1 MRWYQVHLRVLSRL
15 FELGLFDEVN
25 ASYRNYSLN
34 RNTVNK
40 ELFKS
45 LVITDDI
52 KLYCNALSENKLAR
66 NAVNVSNILISYF
79 KTTACF
85 TIVKA
90 LQDSVGI
97 SFDTIKIT
105 DEIPANCYQVLFTE
119 MGELKDEVL
128 INAFNHQGFTNSPK
142 DLVSTFL
149 KFDYENY
156 LSFENFKIDTITD
169 DYFKLA
175 CKLNLTSEAAQDI
188 ITNYDYRVLNKLQA
202 RKKAYRIAEKN
213 AADTQGINYF
223 NSYSKLDSGFGL
235 LQVIDLLGMHLL
247 LVAQRRKFLF
257 EGYRCDDLR
266 SHYKALE
273 KVNSDDIVRLHNNA
287 VLACNDFL
295 VARKAIISKKG
306 NLVDFNIIVK
316 AYVARNDA
324 LYQYICYF
332 GQLFSDLKPN
342 FLCTNRMFTWEVEY
356 YYFNLYDAF
365 IQLSHLQAKLL
376 ANVEKLLGLNLDLV
390 KYIGDPIKYDS
401 EILNNVFY
409 RTPAGIYELCAHF
422 APYFDSAKL
431 CHPSVVNFQDIVNSV
446 MSYSQGLTH
455 VKPTMPY
462 PIKKGSEYDIED
474 SGDPSWLKREETDLV
489 SINQQLAY
497 ELISDPKPIVF
508 SRKLNIYLDMFCL
521 ASNFVEHYNHFY
533 FTTIY
538 ASIQELMTNSKARFA
553 FDLTYSDQ
561 DVVTMIYPL
570 YERLLKD
577 ETFCQLLECHQ
588 ACFER
593 LVLIMD
599 LQGDTH
605 LLYEDNYM
613 SHWLRHTNNYDQE
626 LADSLALN
634 KRASESSDTP
644 NLSKAEQLL
653 LNKTCISYLQDC
665 QKLCQ
670 LSKALINKTI
680 ELDEL
685 LNETLSGFISNKA
698 QIFGRLQNVFL
709 LPIRALTQYAIL
721 NLDNVPEELKA
732 NTVLASQSALIYE
745 RSTSDGLVAMS
756 DTEVN
761 QQFYQCFYETLL
773 AISAKD
779 MNLFGIEIIPYT
791 NFATKEDF
799 AKALNKFALILN
811 NDCSLRRSNYIVMV
825 AYKRLLES
833 NNYDQAI
840 IRQVSNNALV
850 SNAALSFLLEPYSSC
865 LKLLLIPI
873 VKFFVRTVMQ
883 FTRVKQV
890 EESHEYLNVIYNLV
904 NKLAKFLAANPAKIN
919 NLKTLVDQGNVVLCE
934 RFEYQSYMSEIVDLL
949 SLCESLCLKY
959 MDTYEEFSITYDFC
973 EISDFLALYKDL
985 LEDSPKV
992 LQCIDVDY
1000 FKNLLNNPSTSNVV
1014 PYFNDQDYV
1023 SMNSNYFYDIMEIC
1037 GDRLSIAQLYV
1048 VEHFFGKDV
1057 SALIKAEDDAFY
1069 GGYLFWHYFTAARSR
1084 PKELKK
1090 TSERIINLLT
1100 EKFHLL
1106 DDVQLHQVLN
1116 IESQKI
1122 ATHIVDSSN
1131 SASIG
1136 KPKAKASTAK
1146 SKTATV
1152 KSKATEA
1159 TKSKAQNAATTA
1171 ASEIDADVITEDKPK
1186 AKSTRSKAKKAE
1198 AATGAE
1204 AESKPKSKSATK
1216 ATATKSR
1223 DKKLATT
1230 SANEATATADSVEFT
1245 EAKPQKKATR
1255 AKKASTATAKA
1266 TAGKD
1271 ASAQAILEGELEADA
1286 NPKAKSTRSKAKKA
1300 EEGSEEKTKAKSTN
1314 KATATKSRAKK
1325 VAAVASTEAKA
1336 EDAAEVTD
1344 AAKVAEAAPKKKAA
1358 TARTTSKA
1366 SSSSRAKK
1374 STAKS

>member
-25 ASYRNYSLN
+25 ASYRNYCLDKN
-34 RNTVNK
+34 PNTK
-40 ELFKS
+40 DLFKS
-45 LVITDDI
+45 LVINDDI

-79 KTTACF
+79 KATACF

-90 LQDSVGI
+90 LQDSVDI

-119 MGELKDEVL
+119 KGELKDDVL
-128 INAFNHQGFTNSPK
+128 ISAFNHQGFTTSPK
-142 DLVSTFL
+142 DLVSSFL
-149 KFDYENY
+149 KFNYEKY
-156 LSFENFKIDTITD
+156 LCFENFNIDTITD
-169 DYFKLA
+169 DDYDLAHKLH
-175 CKLNLTSEAAQDI
+175 LTSETAQEI
-188 ITNYDYRVLNKLQA
+188 ISNYDYRVLNKLQA
-202 RKKAYRIAEKN
+202 RKKAYQIAEKQ
-213 AADTQGINYF
+213 AAASQGINYF

-273 KVNSDDIVRLHNNA
+273 QVNSDDIVRLHNNA

-306 NLVDFNIIVK
+306 HLVDFNTIVK
-316 AYVARNDA
+316 AYVGRNDA

-332 GQLFSDLKPN
+332 GQLFTDLKPN
-342 FLCTNRMFTWEVEY
+342 FLCTNHIFTWEVEY

-376 ANVEKLLGLNLDLV
+376 ANVEKLLGLDLRLV

-401 EILNNVFY
+401 EILNNVVY
-409 RTPAGIYELCAHF
+409 RTPASIYELCAHF

-474 SGDPSWLKREETDLV
+474 SGDPSWLEREECDLV
-489 SINQQLAY
+489 TINQQLAY
-497 ELISDPKPIVF
+497 ELISEPKPIVF

-538 ASIQELMTNSKARFA
+538 GSILELMTNSKARFA

-561 DVVTMIYPL
+561 DVVKIIYPL
-570 YERLLKD
+570 YEMLLKD

-593 LVLIMD
+593 LVLILD
-599 LQGDTH
+599 LQGDSN
-605 LLYEDNYM
+605 LLYEDSYM
-613 SHWLRHTNNYDQE
+613 VNLLHQTNNYDQE
-626 LADSLALN
+626 FADSLALN
-634 KRASESSDTP
+634 KVASDGCDKPT
-644 NLSKAEQLL
+644 LSKAEQLL

-732 NTVLASQSALIYE
+732 NTMFASQSVLTYE
-745 RSTSDGLVAMS
+745 PSTSDGLVAMS

-761 QQFYQCFYETLL
+761 QKFYQCFYETLL

-973 EISDFLALYKDL
+973 EISGFLALYKDL

-1057 SALIKAEDDAFY
+1057 SAMIKAEDDAFY
-1069 GGYLFWHYFTAARSR
+1069 GGYLFWHFFTAARSR

-1131 SASIG
+1131 SASTG

-1186 AKSTRSKAKKAE
+1186 AKST
-1198 AATGAE
+1198 
-1204 AESKPKSKSATK
+1204 TK
-1216 ATATKSR
+1216 ATATV
-1223 DKKLATT
+1223 D
-1230 SANEATATADSVEFT
+1230 SAEVIEAEP
-1245 EAKPQKKATR
+1245 KKKATR
-1255 AKKASTATAKA
+1255 AKKASTTTATAKA
-1266 TAGKD
+1266 TANKD
-1271 ASAQAILEGELEADA
+1271 ASAQARAEVELEVDSK
-1286 NPKAKSTRSKAKKA
+1286 PKSTRSKAKKA
-1300 EEGSEEKTKAKSTN
+1300 EEASEEKTKANSTT
-1314 KATATKSRAKK
+1314 KAAATKSRAKK

>member
-119 MGELKDEVL
+119 NGELKDEVL

-257 EGYRCDDLR
+257 ERYRCDDLR
-266 SHYKALE
+266 SNYKALE
-273 KVNSDDIVRLHNNA
+273 QVNSDDIVRLHNNA
-287 VLACNDFL
+287 VVACNDFL

-316 AYVARNDA
+316 AYVGRNDA

-332 GQLFSDLKPN
+332 CQLFTDLKPN
-342 FLCTNRMFTWEVEY
+342 LLCTNKICTWYVEY
-356 YYFNLYDAF
+356 YYYDLYDAF
-365 IQLSHLQAKLL
+365 MDLSHLQAKLL
-376 ANVEKLLGLNLDLV
+376 ANVDNLLGLNLYLV

-401 EILNNVFY
+401 EILSKVEY
-409 RTPAGIYELCAHF
+409 RTPESIYELCAHF
-422 APYFDSAKL
+422 APYFDSAKQ

-570 YERLLKD
+570 YEMLLKD

-732 NTVLASQSALIYE
+732 NTMFASQSVLTSE

-761 QQFYQCFYETLL
+761 QKFYQCFYETLL

-811 NDCSLRRSNYIVMV
+811 NDCSLRRSNCIVMV

-883 FTRVKQV
+883 FTRIKQV

-1069 GGYLFWHYFTAARSR
+1069 GGYLFLHYFTAARSR

-1131 SASIG
+1131 SASTG

-1186 AKSTRSKAKKAE
+1186 AKSSLSKAKKAE

-1223 DKKLATT
+1223 AKKLATT
-1230 SANEATATADSVEFT
+1230 SPNEATATADSVEVI
-1245 EAKPQKKATR
+1245 EAEPKKKATR

-1286 NPKAKSTRSKAKKA
+1286 NPKAKAKAKSTRSKAKKA
-1300 EEGSEEKTKAKSTN
+1300 EEGSEEKTKAKSTT

-1336 EDAAEVTD
+1336 EVAD

-1374 STAKS
+1374 STAK

>member
-45 LVITDDI
+45 LVINDDI

-105 DEIPANCYQVLFTE
+105 DKIPANCYQVLFTE
-119 MGELKDEVL
+119 NGELKDDVL

-156 LSFENFKIDTITD
+156 LCFENFKIDTITD
-169 DYFKLA
+169 DDFKLA

-188 ITNYDYRVLNKLQA
+188 ITNYYDYRVLNKLQA
-202 RKKAYRIAEKN
+202 RKKAYRIAEKQ
-213 AADTQGINYF
+213 AAASQGINYF

-257 EGYRCDDLR
+257 ERYRCDDLR
-266 SHYKALE
+266 SHYQALE
-273 KVNSDDIVRLHNNA
+273 QVNSDDIVRLHNNA
-287 VLACNDFL
+287 VVACNDFL

-316 AYVARNDA
+316 AYVGRNDA

-332 GQLFSDLKPN
+332 CQLFTDLKPN
-342 FLCTNRMFTWEVEY
+342 LLCTNKICTWDVEY
-356 YYFNLYDAF
+356 YYYDLYDAF
-365 IQLSHLQAKLL
+365 MDLSHLQAKLL
-376 ANVEKLLGLNLDLV
+376 ANVDNLLGLNLYLV

-401 EILNNVFY
+401 EILSKVEY
-409 RTPAGIYELCAHF
+409 RTPESIYELCAHF
-422 APYFDSAKL
+422 APYFDSAKQ

-570 YERLLKD
+570 YEMLLKD

-732 NTVLASQSALIYE
+732 NTMFASQSVLTSE

-761 QQFYQCFYETLL
+761 QKFYQCFYETLL

-883 FTRVKQV
+883 FTRIKQV

-1057 SALIKAEDDAFY
+1057 SAMIKAEDDAFY

-1131 SASIG
+1131 SASTG

-1198 AATGAE
+1198 E
-1204 AESKPKSKSATK
+1204 ASEEKAKAKSTTK

-1230 SANEATATADSVEFT
+1230 SANEATATVDSAEVI
-1245 EAKPQKKATR
+1245 EAEPQKKATR
-1255 AKKASTATAKA
+1255 AKKASTAKATAKA

-1271 ASAQAILEGELEADA
+1271 ASAQARAEVELEADSK
-1286 NPKAKSTRSKAKKA
+1286 PKSTRSKAKKA
-1300 EEGSEEKTKAKSTN
+1300 EEASEEKTKAKSTT

-1325 VAAVASTEAKA
+1325 VAAVDSTEAKA
-1336 EDAAEVTD
+1336 EDAAEVAD

-1374 STAKS
+1374 STAK

>member
-1 MRWYQVHLRVLSRL
+1 
-15 FELGLFDEVN
+15 
-25 ASYRNYSLN
+25 
-34 RNTVNK
+34 
-40 ELFKS
+40 
-45 LVITDDI
+45 
-52 KLYCNALSENKLAR
+52 
-66 NAVNVSNILISYF
+66 
-79 KTTACF
+79 
-85 TIVKA
+85 
-90 LQDSVGI
+90 
-97 SFDTIKIT
+97 
-105 DEIPANCYQVLFTE
+105 
-119 MGELKDEVL
+119 
-128 INAFNHQGFTNSPK
+128 
-142 DLVSTFL
+142 
-149 KFDYENY
+149 
-156 LSFENFKIDTITD
+156 
-169 DYFKLA
+169 
-175 CKLNLTSEAAQDI
+175 
-188 ITNYDYRVLNKLQA
+188 
-202 RKKAYRIAEKN
+202 
-213 AADTQGINYF
+213 
-223 NSYSKLDSGFGL
+223 
-235 LQVIDLLGMHLL
+235 
-247 LVAQRRKFLF
+247 
-257 EGYRCDDLR
+257 
-266 SHYKALE
+266 
-273 KVNSDDIVRLHNNA
+273 
-287 VLACNDFL
+287 
-295 VARKAIISKKG
+295 
-306 NLVDFNIIVK
+306 
-316 AYVARNDA
+316 
-324 LYQYICYF
+324 
-332 GQLFSDLKPN
+332 
-342 FLCTNRMFTWEVEY
+342 
-356 YYFNLYDAF
+356 
-365 IQLSHLQAKLL
+365 
-376 ANVEKLLGLNLDLV
+376 
-390 KYIGDPIKYDS
+390 
-401 EILNNVFY
+401 
-409 RTPAGIYELCAHF
+409 
-422 APYFDSAKL
+422 
-431 CHPSVVNFQDIVNSV
+431 
-446 MSYSQGLTH
+446 
-455 VKPTMPY
+455 
-462 PIKKGSEYDIED
+462 
-474 SGDPSWLKREETDLV
+474 
-489 SINQQLAY
+489 
-497 ELISDPKPIVF
+497 
-508 SRKLNIYLDMFCL
+508 MFCL

-553 FDLTYSDQ
+553 FDLTYSNQ

-570 YERLLKD
+570 YEMLLKD

-732 NTVLASQSALIYE
+732 NTMFASQSVLTSE

-761 QQFYQCFYETLL
+761 QKFYQCFYETLL

-1014 PYFNDQDYV
+1014 PYFNDQDYI
-1023 SMNSNYFYDIMEIC
+1023 SMNSNYFYDIMEMC

-1131 SASIG
+1131 SASTG

-1255 AKKASTATAKA
+1255 AKKASTAKATAKA

-1271 ASAQAILEGELEADA
+1271 ASAQA
-1286 NPKAKSTRSKAKKA
+1286 R
-1300 EEGSEEKTKAKSTN
+1300 
-1314 KATATKSRAKK
+1314 
-1325 VAAVASTEAKA
+1325 
-1336 EDAAEVTD
+1336 AEVELRQMLILRPR
-1344 AAKVAEAAPKKKAA
+1344 ALVLRPKRPKKLLRKKL
-1358 TARTTSKA
+1358 RL
-1366 SSSSRAKK
+1366 RAPLRPLLLKVGPK
-1374 STAKS
+1374 R

>member
-119 MGELKDEVL
+119 NGELKDEVL

-257 EGYRCDDLR
+257 ERYRCDDLR
-266 SHYKALE
+266 SNYKALE
-273 KVNSDDIVRLHNNA
+273 QVNSDDIVRLHNNA
-287 VLACNDFL
+287 VVACNDFL

-316 AYVARNDA
+316 AYVGRNDA

-332 GQLFSDLKPN
+332 CQLFTDLKPN
-342 FLCTNRMFTWEVEY
+342 LLCTNKICTWYVEY
-356 YYFNLYDAF
+356 YYYDLYDAF
-365 IQLSHLQAKLL
+365 MDLSHLQAKLL
-376 ANVEKLLGLNLDLV
+376 ANVDNLLGLNLYLV

-401 EILNNVFY
+401 EILSKVEY
-409 RTPAGIYELCAHF
+409 RTPESIYELCAHF
-422 APYFDSAKL
+422 APYFDSAKQ

-570 YERLLKD
+570 YEMLLKD

-588 ACFER
+588 ACFEH
-593 LVLIMD
+593 LVLILD
-599 LQGDTH
+599 LQGDSN
-605 LLYEDNYM
+605 LLYEDSYM
-613 SHWLRHTNNYDQE
+613 VNLLRHTNNYDQE

-644 NLSKAEQLL
+644 NLNKAEQLL

-732 NTVLASQSALIYE
+732 NTMFASQSVLTSE

-761 QQFYQCFYETLL
+761 QKFYQCFYETLL

-883 FTRVKQV
+883 FTRIKQV

-1069 GGYLFWHYFTAARSR
+1069 GGYLFLHYFTAARSR

-1106 DDVQLHQVLN
+1106 DDVQLYQVLN

-1131 SASIG
+1131 SASTA
-1136 KPKAKASTAK
+1136 KVKAKATTAK

-1152 KSKATEA
+1152 KSKATAA

-1186 AKSTRSKAKKAE
+1186 AKSTRSKAQKDEEASEEKAK
-1198 AATGAE
+1198 A
-1204 AESKPKSKSATK
+1204 KSTTK

-1223 DKKLATT
+1223 AKKLATT
-1230 SANEATATADSVEFT
+1230 SANEATATVDSAEVI
-1245 EAKPQKKATR
+1245 EAEPQKKATR
-1255 AKKASTATAKA
+1255 AKKASTTTATAKA

-1271 ASAQAILEGELEADA
+1271 ASAQS
-1286 NPKAKSTRSKAKKA
+1286 KAEVDSKPKSTRSKAKKA
-1300 EEGSEEKTKAKSTN
+1300 EEASEEKTKAKSTT

-1336 EDAAEVTD
+1336 EDAAEVAD

-1374 STAKS
+1374 STAK

>member
-257 EGYRCDDLR
+257 ERYRCDDLR
-266 SHYKALE
+266 SNYKALE
-273 KVNSDDIVRLHNNA
+273 QVNSDDIVRLHNNA
-287 VLACNDFL
+287 VVACNDFL

-316 AYVARNDA
+316 AYVGRNDA

-332 GQLFSDLKPN
+332 CQLFTDLKPN
-342 FLCTNRMFTWEVEY
+342 LLCTNKICTWYVEY
-356 YYFNLYDAF
+356 YYYDLYDAF
-365 IQLSHLQAKLL
+365 MDLSHLQAKLL
-376 ANVEKLLGLNLDLV
+376 ANVDNLLGLNLYLV

-401 EILNNVFY
+401 EILSKVEY
-409 RTPAGIYELCAHF
+409 RTPESIYELCAHF
-422 APYFDSAKL
+422 APYFDSAKQ

-570 YERLLKD
+570 YEMLLKD

-732 NTVLASQSALIYE
+732 NTMFASQSVLTSE

-761 QQFYQCFYETLL
+761 QKFYQCFYETLL

-883 FTRVKQV
+883 FTRIKQV

-1069 GGYLFWHYFTAARSR
+1069 GGYLFLHYFTAARSR

-1131 SASIG
+1131 SASTA
-1136 KPKAKASTAK
+1136 KVKAKATTAK

-1152 KSKATEA
+1152 
-1159 TKSKAQNAATTA
+1159 KSKAQNAATTA

-1186 AKSTRSKAKKAE
+1186 AKSTRSKAQKAE
-1198 AATGAE
+1198 E
-1204 AESKPKSKSATK
+1204 ASEEKAKAKSTTK
-1216 ATATKSR
+1216 ATVTKSR
-1223 DKKLATT
+1223 AKKLATT
-1230 SANEATATADSVEFT
+1230 SPNEATATVDSAEVI
-1245 EAKPQKKATR
+1245 EAEPKKKATR
-1255 AKKASTATAKA
+1255 AKKASTAKA

-1271 ASAQAILEGELEADA
+1271 ASAQARAEVELEVDA
-1286 NPKAKSTRSKAKKA
+1286 KPKSTRSKAQKA
-1300 EEGSEEKTKAKSTN
+1300 EEGSEEKTKAKSTS

-1336 EDAAEVTD
+1336 EDDAAGVTD
-1344 AAKVAEAAPKKKAA
+1344 AAKVTEDAPKKKAA

-1374 STAKS
+1374 STAK

>member
-1 MRWYQVHLRVLSRL
+1 MCTLSEKL
-15 FELGLFDEVN
+15 
-25 ASYRNYSLN
+25 
-34 RNTVNK
+34 
-40 ELFKS
+40 S
-45 LVITDDI
+45 LV
-52 KLYCNALSENKLAR
+52 N
-66 NAVNVSNILISYF
+66 
-79 KTTACF
+79 
-85 TIVKA
+85 
-90 LQDSVGI
+90 
-97 SFDTIKIT
+97 
-105 DEIPANCYQVLFTE
+105 
-119 MGELKDEVL
+119 
-128 INAFNHQGFTNSPK
+128 
-142 DLVSTFL
+142 
-149 KFDYENY
+149 
-156 LSFENFKIDTITD
+156 
-169 DYFKLA
+169 
-175 CKLNLTSEAAQDI
+175 
-188 ITNYDYRVLNKLQA
+188 QA
-202 RKKAYRIAEKN
+202 
-213 AADTQGINYF
+213 
-223 NSYSKLDSGFGL
+223 
-235 LQVIDLLGMHLL
+235 
-247 LVAQRRKFLF
+247 
-257 EGYRCDDLR
+257 
-266 SHYKALE
+266 
-273 KVNSDDIVRLHNNA
+273 
-287 VLACNDFL
+287 
-295 VARKAIISKKG
+295 
-306 NLVDFNIIVK
+306 
-316 AYVARNDA
+316 
-324 LYQYICYF
+324 
-332 GQLFSDLKPN
+332 
-342 FLCTNRMFTWEVEY
+342 
-356 YYFNLYDAF
+356 
-365 IQLSHLQAKLL
+365 
-376 ANVEKLLGLNLDLV
+376 
-390 KYIGDPIKYDS
+390 
-401 EILNNVFY
+401 
-409 RTPAGIYELCAHF
+409 
-422 APYFDSAKL
+422 
-431 CHPSVVNFQDIVNSV
+431 FQDIVNSV

-593 LVLIMD
+593 LVLILD

-605 LLYEDNYM
+605 LLYEDSYM
-613 SHWLRHTNNYDQE
+613 SHLLRHTNNYDQE

-732 NTVLASQSALIYE
+732 NTMFASQSVLTSE

-761 QQFYQCFYETLL
+761 QKFYQCFYETLL

-850 SNAALSFLLEPYSSC
+850 INAALSFLLEPYSSC

-883 FTRVKQV
+883 FTRIKQV

-1069 GGYLFWHYFTAARSR
+1069 GGYLFLHYFTAARSR

-1131 SASIG
+1131 SASTG

-1198 AATGAE
+1198 E
-1204 AESKPKSKSATK
+1204 AL
-1216 ATATKSR
+1216 R
-1223 DKKLATT
+1223 
-1230 SANEATATADSVEFT
+1230 
-1245 EAKPQKKATR
+1245 
-1255 AKKASTATAKA
+1255 
-1266 TAGKD
+1266 
-1271 ASAQAILEGELEADA
+1271 
-1286 NPKAKSTRSKAKKA
+1286 
-1300 EEGSEEKTKAKSTN
+1300 
-1314 KATATKSRAKK
+1314 
-1325 VAAVASTEAKA
+1325 
-1336 EDAAEVTD
+1336 
-1344 AAKVAEAAPKKKAA
+1344 
-1358 TARTTSKA
+1358 
-1366 SSSSRAKK
+1366 
-1374 STAKS
+1374 

>member
-119 MGELKDEVL
+119 NGELKDEVL

-257 EGYRCDDLR
+257 ERYRCDDLR
-266 SHYKALE
+266 SNYKALE
-273 KVNSDDIVRLHNNA
+273 QVNSDDIVRLHNNA
-287 VLACNDFL
+287 VVACNDFL

-316 AYVARNDA
+316 AYVGRNDA

-332 GQLFSDLKPN
+332 CQLFTDLKPN
-342 FLCTNRMFTWEVEY
+342 LLCTNKICTWYVEY
-356 YYFNLYDAF
+356 YYYDLYDAF
-365 IQLSHLQAKLL
+365 MDLSHLQAKLL
-376 ANVEKLLGLNLDLV
+376 ANVDNLLGLNLYLV

-401 EILNNVFY
+401 EILSKVEY
-409 RTPAGIYELCAHF
+409 RTPESIYELCAHF

-570 YERLLKD
+570 YEMLLKD

-732 NTVLASQSALIYE
+732 NTMFASQSVLTSE

-761 QQFYQCFYETLL
+761 QKFYQCFYETLL

-883 FTRVKQV
+883 FTRIKQV

-1069 GGYLFWHYFTAARSR
+1069 GGYLFLHYFTAARSR

-1131 SASIG
+1131 SASTG

-1271 ASAQAILEGELEADA
+1271 AFAQARAEVELEADA

-1300 EEGSEEKTKAKSTN
+1300 EEGSEEKTKAKSTT

-1336 EDAAEVTD
+1336 EVAD

-1358 TARTTSKA
+1358 TAHTTSKA

>member
-15 FELGLFDEVN
+15 FELGLFDDVN

-257 EGYRCDDLR
+257 ERYRCDDLR
-266 SHYKALE
+266 SNYKALE
-273 KVNSDDIVRLHNNA
+273 QVNSDDIVRLHNNA
-287 VLACNDFL
+287 VVACNDFL

-316 AYVARNDA
+316 AYVGRNDA

-332 GQLFSDLKPN
+332 CQLFTDLKPN
-342 FLCTNRMFTWEVEY
+342 LLCTNKICTWDVEY
-356 YYFNLYDAF
+356 YYYDLYDAF
-365 IQLSHLQAKLL
+365 MDLSHLQAKLL
-376 ANVEKLLGLNLDLV
+376 ANVDNLLGLNLYLV

-401 EILNNVFY
+401 EILSKVEY
-409 RTPAGIYELCAHF
+409 RTPESIYELCAHF

-538 ASIQELMTNSKARFA
+538 GSIQELMTNSKARFA

-570 YERLLKD
+570 YEMLLKD

-644 NLSKAEQLL
+644 NLSKTEQLL

-732 NTVLASQSALIYE
+732 NTMFASQSVLTSE

-761 QQFYQCFYETLL
+761 QKFYQCFYETLL

-883 FTRVKQV
+883 FTRIKQV

-1069 GGYLFWHYFTAARSR
+1069 GGYLFLHYFTAARSR

-1131 SASIG
+1131 SASTG

-1255 AKKASTATAKA
+1255 AKKASTAKATAKA

-1271 ASAQAILEGELEADA
+1271 ASAQARAEVELEADA

-1300 EEGSEEKTKAKSTN
+1300 EEGSEEKTKAKSTT
-1314 KATATKSRAKK
+1314 KAIATKSRAKK
-1325 VAAVASTEAKA
+1325 VATTSSNEATA
-1336 EDAAEVTD
+1336 TANSAEVTE
-1344 AAKVAEAAPKKKAA
+1344 VEPKKKAA
-1358 TARTTSKA
+1358 TARTTSKVSA
-1366 SSSSRAKK
+1366 STRAKK
-1374 STAKS
+1374 SAAKS

>member
-119 MGELKDEVL
+119 NGELKDEVL

-257 EGYRCDDLR
+257 ERYRCDDLR
-266 SHYKALE
+266 SNYKALE
-273 KVNSDDIVRLHNNA
+273 QVNSDDIVRLHNNA
-287 VLACNDFL
+287 VVACNDFL

-316 AYVARNDA
+316 AYVGRNDA

-332 GQLFSDLKPN
+332 CQLFTDLKPN
-342 FLCTNRMFTWEVEY
+342 LLCTNKICTWYVEY
-356 YYFNLYDAF
+356 YYYDLYDAF
-365 IQLSHLQAKLL
+365 MDLSHLQAKLL
-376 ANVEKLLGLNLDLV
+376 ANVDNLLGLNLYLV

-401 EILNNVFY
+401 EILSKVEY
-409 RTPAGIYELCAHF
+409 RTPESIYELCAHF
-422 APYFDSAKL
+422 APYFDSAKQ

-570 YERLLKD
+570 YEMLLKD

-732 NTVLASQSALIYE
+732 NTMFASQSVLTSE

-761 QQFYQCFYETLL
+761 QKFYQCFYETLL

-883 FTRVKQV
+883 FTRIKQV

-1014 PYFNDQDYV
+1014 PYFNDQDYI

-1057 SALIKAEDDAFY
+1057 SAMIKAEDDAFY
-1069 GGYLFWHYFTAARSR
+1069 GGYLFLHYFTAARSR

-1131 SASIG
+1131 SASTG
-1136 KPKAKASTAK
+1136 KPKAKATTAK

-1186 AKSTRSKAKKAE
+1186 AKSTRSKVKKAE

-1255 AKKASTATAKA
+1255 AKKASTAKATAKA

-1271 ASAQAILEGELEADA
+1271 AFAQARAEVELEADA

-1300 EEGSEEKTKAKSTN
+1300 EEGSEEKTKANSTT
-1314 KATATKSRAKK
+1314 KAAATKSRAKK

-1336 EDAAEVTD
+1336 EVAD

-1358 TARTTSKA
+1358 TAHTTSKA

>member
-45 LVITDDI
+45 LVINDDI

-79 KTTACF
+79 KATACF
-85 TIVKA
+85 TMVKA

-105 DEIPANCYQVLFTE
+105 DEIPANCYQVLFSE
-119 MGELKDEVL
+119 KGELKDDVL

-169 DYFKLA
+169 DDFKLA

-257 EGYRCDDLR
+257 ERYRCDDLR
-266 SHYKALE
+266 SNYKALE
-273 KVNSDDIVRLHNNA
+273 QVNSDDIVRLHNNA
-287 VLACNDFL
+287 VVACNDFL

-316 AYVARNDA
+316 AYVGRNDA

-332 GQLFSDLKPN
+332 CQLFTDLKPN
-342 FLCTNRMFTWEVEY
+342 LLCTNKICTWDVEY
-356 YYFNLYDAF
+356 YYYDLYDAF
-365 IQLSHLQAKLL
+365 MDLSHLQAKLL
-376 ANVEKLLGLNLDLV
+376 ANVDNLLGLNLYLV

-401 EILNNVFY
+401 EILSKVEY
-409 RTPAGIYELCAHF
+409 RTPASIYELCAHF

-474 SGDPSWLKREETDLV
+474 SGDPSWLEREECDLV
-489 SINQQLAY
+489 TINQQFAY

-570 YERLLKD
+570 YEMLLKD

-732 NTVLASQSALIYE
+732 NTMFASQSVLTSE

-761 QQFYQCFYETLL
+761 QKFYQCFYETLL

-883 FTRVKQV
+883 FTRIKQV

-1000 FKNLLNNPSTSNVV
+1000 FKNLLNNPSTSTVV
-1014 PYFNDQDYV
+1014 PYFNDQDYI

-1057 SALIKAEDDAFY
+1057 SAMIKAEDDAFY

-1131 SASIG
+1131 SASTG
-1136 KPKAKASTAK
+1136 KPKAKATTAK

-1186 AKSTRSKAKKAE
+1186 AKSTRSKVKKAE

-1223 DKKLATT
+1223 AKKLATT
-1230 SANEATATADSVEFT
+1230 SPNEATATVDSAEVI
-1245 EAKPQKKATR
+1245 EAEPKKKATR
-1255 AKKASTATAKA
+1255 AKKASTAKA

-1271 ASAQAILEGELEADA
+1271 ASAQARAEVELEVDA
-1286 NPKAKSTRSKAKKA
+1286 KPKSTRSKAQKA
-1300 EEGSEEKTKAKSTN
+1300 EEGSEEKTKAKSTS

-1336 EDAAEVTD
+1336 EDDAAGVTD
-1344 AAKVAEAAPKKKAA
+1344 AAKVTEDAPKKKAA

-1374 STAKS
+1374 STAK

>member
-25 ASYRNYSLN
+25 ASYRNYCLDKN
-34 RNTVNK
+34 PNTK
-40 ELFKS
+40 DLFKS
-45 LVITDDI
+45 LVINDDI

-66 NAVNVSNILISYF
+66 NAVNVSNILIYYF
-79 KTTACF
+79 KATACF
-85 TIVKA
+85 TMVKA

-97 SFDTIKIT
+97 SFDTIKVT
-105 DEIPANCYQVLFTE
+105 DEIPTNCYQVLFTE
-119 MGELKDEVL
+119 KGELKDDVL
-128 INAFNHQGFTNSPK
+128 ISAFNHQGFTTSPK
-142 DLVSTFL
+142 DLVSSFL
-149 KFDYENY
+149 NFNYEKY
-156 LSFENFKIDTITD
+156 LCFENFNIDTITD
-169 DYFKLA
+169 DDYDLAHKLH
-175 CKLNLTSEAAQDI
+175 LTSETAQEI
-188 ITNYDYRVLNKLQA
+188 ISNYDYRVLNKLQA
-202 RKKAYRIAEKN
+202 RKKAYQIAEKQ
-213 AADTQGINYF
+213 AAASQGINYF

-266 SHYKALE
+266 SHYQALE
-273 KVNSDDIVRLHNNA
+273 QVNNDDIVRLHNNA

-306 NLVDFNIIVK
+306 NLVDFNTIVK

-342 FLCTNRMFTWEVEY
+342 FLCTNHIFTWEVEY

-365 IQLSHLQAKLL
+365 IELSHLQAKLL
-376 ANVEKLLGLNLDLV
+376 ANVEKLLGLDLRLV
-390 KYIGDPIKYDS
+390 KYVGDPIKYDS

-409 RTPAGIYELCAHF
+409 RTPASIYELCAHF

-474 SGDPSWLKREETDLV
+474 SGDPSWLEREECDLV
-489 SINQQLAY
+489 TINQQFAY
-497 ELISDPKPIVF
+497 ELIRDPKPIVF

-538 ASIQELMTNSKARFA
+538 GSILELMTNSKARFA

-561 DVVTMIYPL
+561 DVVKMIYPL
-570 YERLLKD
+570 YEMLLKD

-588 ACFER
+588 TCFEH

-605 LLYEDNYM
+605 LLYEDNYI
-613 SHWLRHTNNYDQE
+613 SHLLRHTNNYDQE

-680 ELDEL
+680 ELDKL

-732 NTVLASQSALIYE
+732 NTMFASQSVLTSE
-745 RSTSDGLVAMS
+745 RSTSDDLVTMS
-756 DTEVN
+756 ATEVN

-811 NDCSLRRSNYIVMV
+811 NGCSLRRSNYIVMV

-850 SNAALSFLLEPYSSC
+850 INAALSFLLEPYSSC

-883 FTRVKQV
+883 FTRIKQV

-1057 SALIKAEDDAFY
+1057 SAMIKAEDDAFY

-1131 SASIG
+1131 SASTG
-1136 KPKAKASTAK
+1136 KPKAKAVAK
-1146 SKTATV
+1146 SIAVTAT
-1152 KSKATEA
+1152 KG
-1159 TKSKAQNAATTA
+1159 KAQKADASNSVTA
-1171 ASEIDADVITEDKPK
+1171 DADSDAKAEPKAKAK
-1186 AKSTRSKAKKAE
+1186 AKSTRSKAQKDEEASEEKAK
-1198 AATGAE
+1198 A
-1204 AESKPKSKSATK
+1204 KSTTK

-1223 DKKLATT
+1223 AKKLATT
-1230 SANEATATADSVEFT
+1230 SANEATATADSVEVT
-1245 EAKPQKKATR
+1245 EDKPKKKATR

-1271 ASAQAILEGELEADA
+1271 TSAQARAEVELEADA
-1286 NPKAKSTRSKAKKA
+1286 KPKAKAKST
-1300 EEGSEEKTKAKSTN
+1300 T

-1336 EDAAEVTD
+1336 DD
-1344 AAKVAEAAPKKKAA
+1344 AAKVDEAAPKKKAA

>member
-45 LVITDDI
+45 LVINDDI

-119 MGELKDEVL
+119 NGELKDEVL

-257 EGYRCDDLR
+257 ERYRCDDLR
-266 SHYKALE
+266 SNYKALE
-273 KVNSDDIVRLHNNA
+273 QVNSDDIVRLHNNA
-287 VLACNDFL
+287 VVACNDFL

-316 AYVARNDA
+316 AYVGRNDA

-332 GQLFSDLKPN
+332 CQLFTDLKPN
-342 FLCTNRMFTWEVEY
+342 LLCTNKICTWDVEY
-356 YYFNLYDAF
+356 YYYDLYDAF
-365 IQLSHLQAKLL
+365 MDLSHLQAKLL
-376 ANVEKLLGLNLDLV
+376 ANVDNLLGLNLYLV

-401 EILNNVFY
+401 EILSKVEY
-409 RTPAGIYELCAHF
+409 RTPESIYELCAHF
-422 APYFDSAKL
+422 APYFDSAKQ

-570 YERLLKD
+570 YEMLLKD

-732 NTVLASQSALIYE
+732 NTMFASQSVLTSE

-761 QQFYQCFYETLL
+761 QKFYQCFYETLL

-883 FTRVKQV
+883 FTRIKQV

-1069 GGYLFWHYFTAARSR
+1069 GGYLFLHYFTAARSR

-1131 SASIG
+1131 SASTG
-1136 KPKAKASTAK
+1136 KPKAKATTAK

-1186 AKSTRSKAKKAE
+1186 AKSTRSKAQKAE
-1198 AATGAE
+1198 E
-1204 AESKPKSKSATK
+1204 ASEEKAKAKSTTK
-1216 ATATKSR
+1216 ATVTKSR
-1223 DKKLATT
+1223 AKKLATT
-1230 SANEATATADSVEFT
+1230 SPNEATATVDSAEVI
-1245 EAKPQKKATR
+1245 EAEPKKKATR
-1255 AKKASTATAKA
+1255 AKKASTANA

-1271 ASAQAILEGELEADA
+1271 ASAQARAEVELEVDA
-1286 NPKAKSTRSKAKKA
+1286 KPKSTRSKAQKA
-1300 EEGSEEKTKAKSTN
+1300 EEGSEEKTKAKSTS

-1336 EDAAEVTD
+1336 EVAD

-1358 TARTTSKA
+1358 TAHTTSKA

>member
-40 ELFKS
+40 DLFKS
-45 LVITDDI
+45 LVINDDI

-79 KTTACF
+79 KATACF

-119 MGELKDEVL
+119 NGELKDDVL

-156 LSFENFKIDTITD
+156 LCFENFKIDTITD
-169 DYFKLA
+169 DDFKLA

-188 ITNYDYRVLNKLQA
+188 ITNYYDYRVLNKLQA
-202 RKKAYRIAEKN
+202 RKKAYRIAEKQ
-213 AADTQGINYF
+213 AAASQGINYF

-266 SHYKALE
+266 SHYQALE
-273 KVNSDDIVRLHNNA
+273 QVNSDDIVRLHNNA
-287 VLACNDFL
+287 VVACNDFL

-306 NLVDFNIIVK
+306 KFLDFNTIVK
-316 AYVARNDA
+316 AYVGRNDA

-332 GQLFSDLKPN
+332 CQLFTDLKPN
-342 FLCTNRMFTWEVEY
+342 FLCTNKICTWDVEY
-356 YYFNLYDAF
+356 YYYDLYDAF
-365 IQLSHLQAKLL
+365 MDLSHLQAKLL
-376 ANVEKLLGLNLDLV
+376 ANVDNLLGLNLYLV

-401 EILNNVFY
+401 EILSKVEY
-409 RTPAGIYELCAHF
+409 RTPESIYELCAHF
-422 APYFDSAKL
+422 APYFDSAKQ

-462 PIKKGSEYDIED
+462 PINKGSEYDIED
-474 SGDPSWLKREETDLV
+474 SGDPSWLEREECDLV
-489 SINQQLAY
+489 TINQQFAY

-570 YERLLKD
+570 YEMLLKD

-613 SHWLRHTNNYDQE
+613 SHWLHQTNNYDQE
-626 LADSLALN
+626 FADSLALN
-634 KRASESSDTP
+634 KVASDGCDKPT
-644 NLSKAEQLL
+644 LSKAEQLL

-732 NTVLASQSALIYE
+732 NTMFASQSVLTSE
-745 RSTSDGLVAMS
+745 RSTSDDLVTMS
-756 DTEVN
+756 ATEVN

-850 SNAALSFLLEPYSSC
+850 INAALSFLLEPYSSC

-959 MDTYEEFSITYDFC
+959 MDTYDEFSITYDFC

-1069 GGYLFWHYFTAARSR
+1069 GGYLFGHYFTAARSR

-1131 SASIG
+1131 SASTG
-1136 KPKAKASTAK
+1136 KPKAKATTAK

-1186 AKSTRSKAKKAE
+1186 AKSTRSKAQKDEEASEEKAK
-1198 AATGAE
+1198 A
-1204 AESKPKSKSATK
+1204 KSTTK
-1216 ATATKSR
+1216 ATATV
-1223 DKKLATT
+1223 D
-1230 SANEATATADSVEFT
+1230 SAEVIEAEP
-1245 EAKPQKKATR
+1245 KKKATR
-1255 AKKASTATAKA
+1255 AKKASTTTATATAKA
-1266 TAGKD
+1266 TANKD
-1271 ASAQAILEGELEADA
+1271 ASAQARAEVELEVDSK
-1286 NPKAKSTRSKAKKA
+1286 PKSTRSNAQKA
-1300 EEGSEEKTKAKSTN
+1300 EEASEEKTKAKSTN

-1325 VAAVASTEAKA
+1325 VATVDSTEAKA

>member
-15 FELGLFDEVN
+15 FELGLFDDVN

-119 MGELKDEVL
+119 NGELKDEVL

-257 EGYRCDDLR
+257 ERYRCDDLR
-266 SHYKALE
+266 SNYKALE
-273 KVNSDDIVRLHNNA
+273 QVNSDDIVRLHNNA
-287 VLACNDFL
+287 VVACNDFL

-316 AYVARNDA
+316 AYVGRNDA

-332 GQLFSDLKPN
+332 CQLFTDLKPN
-342 FLCTNRMFTWEVEY
+342 LLCTNKICTWYVEY
-356 YYFNLYDAF
+356 YYYDLYDAF
-365 IQLSHLQAKLL
+365 MDLSHLQAKLL
-376 ANVEKLLGLNLDLV
+376 ANVDNLLGLNLYLV

-401 EILNNVFY
+401 EILSKVEY
-409 RTPAGIYELCAHF
+409 RTPESIYELCAHF
-422 APYFDSAKL
+422 APYFDSAKQ

-570 YERLLKD
+570 YEMLLKD

-732 NTVLASQSALIYE
+732 NTMFASQSVLTSE

-761 QQFYQCFYETLL
+761 QKFYQCFYETLL

-883 FTRVKQV
+883 FTRIKQV

-1069 GGYLFWHYFTAARSR
+1069 GGYLFLHYFTAARSR

-1131 SASIG
+1131 SASTG

-1255 AKKASTATAKA
+1255 AKKASTAKATAKA

-1271 ASAQAILEGELEADA
+1271 ASAQARAEVELEADA

-1300 EEGSEEKTKAKSTN
+1300 EEGSEEKTKAKSTT

-1336 EDAAEVTD
+1336 EVAD

>member
-45 LVITDDI
+45 LVINDDI

-79 KTTACF
+79 KATACF
-85 TIVKA
+85 TMVKA

-105 DEIPANCYQVLFTE
+105 DEIPANCYQVLFSE
-119 MGELKDEVL
+119 KGELKDDVL
-128 INAFNHQGFTNSPK
+128 INAFNHQGFINSPK

-169 DYFKLA
+169 DDFKLA

-257 EGYRCDDLR
+257 ERYRCDDLR
-266 SHYKALE
+266 SNYKALE
-273 KVNSDDIVRLHNNA
+273 QVNSDDIVRLHNNA
-287 VLACNDFL
+287 VVACNDFL

-316 AYVARNDA
+316 AYVGRNDA

-332 GQLFSDLKPN
+332 CQLFTDLKPN
-342 FLCTNRMFTWEVEY
+342 LLCTNKICTWYVEY
-356 YYFNLYDAF
+356 YYYDLYDAF
-365 IQLSHLQAKLL
+365 MDLSHLQAKLL
-376 ANVEKLLGLNLDLV
+376 ANVDNLLGLNLYLV

-401 EILNNVFY
+401 EILSKVEY
-409 RTPAGIYELCAHF
+409 RTPESIYELCAHF

-474 SGDPSWLKREETDLV
+474 SGDPSWLEREECDLV
-489 SINQQLAY
+489 TINQQFAY

-570 YERLLKD
+570 YEMLLKD

-732 NTVLASQSALIYE
+732 NTMFASQSVLTSE

-761 QQFYQCFYETLL
+761 QKFYQCFYETLL

-883 FTRVKQV
+883 FTRIKQV

-1000 FKNLLNNPSTSNVV
+1000 FKNLLNNPSTSTVV
-1014 PYFNDQDYV
+1014 PYFNDQDYI

-1057 SALIKAEDDAFY
+1057 SAMIKAEDDAFY

-1131 SASIG
+1131 SASTG

-1186 AKSTRSKAKKAE
+1186 AKSTRSKVKKAE

-1223 DKKLATT
+1223 AKKLATT

-1271 ASAQAILEGELEADA
+1271 AFAQARAEVELEADA

-1300 EEGSEEKTKAKSTN
+1300 EEGSEEKTKANSTT
-1314 KATATKSRAKK
+1314 KAAATKSRAKK

-1344 AAKVAEAAPKKKAA
+1344 AAKVAEDAPKKKAA
-1358 TARTTSKA
+1358 TAHTTSKA

>member
-257 EGYRCDDLR
+257 ERYRCDDLR
-266 SHYKALE
+266 SNYKALE
-273 KVNSDDIVRLHNNA
+273 QVNSDDIVRLHNNA
-287 VLACNDFL
+287 VVACNDFL

-316 AYVARNDA
+316 AYVGRNDA

-332 GQLFSDLKPN
+332 CQLFTDLKPN
-342 FLCTNRMFTWEVEY
+342 LLCTNKICTWYVEY
-356 YYFNLYDAF
+356 YYYDLYDAF
-365 IQLSHLQAKLL
+365 MDLSHLQAKLL
-376 ANVEKLLGLNLDLV
+376 ANVDNLLGLNLYLV

-401 EILNNVFY
+401 EILSKVEY
-409 RTPAGIYELCAHF
+409 RTPESIYELCAHF

-474 SGDPSWLKREETDLV
+474 SGDPSWLEREECDLV
-489 SINQQLAY
+489 TINQQFAY

-570 YERLLKD
+570 YEMLLKD

-732 NTVLASQSALIYE
+732 NTMFASQSVLTSE

-761 QQFYQCFYETLL
+761 QKFYQCFYETLL

-883 FTRVKQV
+883 FTRIKQV

-1069 GGYLFWHYFTAARSR
+1069 GGYLFLHYFTAARSR

-1131 SASIG
+1131 SASTG

-1186 AKSTRSKAKKAE
+1186 AKSTRSKVKKAE

-1271 ASAQAILEGELEADA
+1271 AFAQARAEVELEADA

-1300 EEGSEEKTKAKSTN
+1300 EEGSEEKTKANSTT
-1314 KATATKSRAKK
+1314 KAAATKSRAKK

-1358 TARTTSKA
+1358 TAHTTSKA